1 MHIPLC
7 FSESPLKQSNTI
19 LLLDNLLA
27 AEAVSD
33 FREVWTLLLTEQ
45 RLLMLMRLL

>member
-19 LLLDNLLA
+19 LSK
-27 AEAVSD
+27 EQ
-33 FREVWTLLLTEQ
+33 EVELGFPQ
-45 RLLMLMRLL
+45 D